1 LVILIAKQL
10 RTVFGLIYYTILF
23 SLEFIYMHPADLIGL
38 NREIMILSNLEIGS
52 HLYYKHAF
60 DSVAHFNMISLRTY
74 TTFSSMK
81 YGSVFLIRMRATAS
95 IWSLQKAPIY
105 FGTVLYNQQ
114 CLTRF
119 RFYHREDFMS
129 AGSNKHQSI

>member
-1 LVILIAKQL
+1 MSERGWKFRSAMTCIIIKKPIGYSHCKTVTGCFWAYILHCFVQPWI
-10 RTVFGLIYYTILF
+10 
-23 SLEFIYMHPADLIGL
+23 H
-38 NREIMILSNLEIGS
+38 
-52 HLYYKHAF
+52 
-60 DSVAHFNMISLRTY
+60 TY
-74 TTFSSMK
+74 TQRFYQFSKFWFSCSFQ
-81 YGSVFLIRMRATAS
+81 YDFFENLHYIFIDEIWFRSLIRMRATAS
-95 IWSLQKAPIY
+95 IWSLQKEPIY